1 MKRIYENATSVL
13 SWLGLAENESDD
25 VLMDLIDRAGT
36 GFLQQS
42 STITSLS
49 MIDEGPEIVGRF
61 IEANPAMKA
70 LYNTPLMAKLIESL
84 RSLLYRQYW
93 YRVWILQEI
102 VAGKKVMIACG
113 NKRTSLEAFEVVV
126 VLLIHIFTSST
137 QYFVS
142 TTNWSELSN
151 SGIMKK
157 LGPTPTAAPALQM
170 LKERRWH
177 QQPHTNGNRKLG
189 NMLRFANMLDAAD
202 MRLRATNPRDKV
214 YALLGL
220 AVDADELDI
229 IPDYGQSVEDI
240 YTETAWKLLRSDFSI
255 LFMAQQ
261 KNRDINGESAVPS
274 WVPDWRLDLNDSPS
288 DCSMLDRPFRAYGKH
303 RPIPPHLHG
312 DDHRVLVVTGCIVDI
327 IECAGAILRKE
338 NQSASSTPTDLA
350 SVQLL
355 SQIENFCRRSA
366 SMDTA
371 IYGSTNDWLSQALY
385 RIPVADQEMGS
396 TVTRSRRRFTEESK
410 QRYKSLVT
418 FLDANNNT
426 FTSPLTVTS
435 LAESLKEEWGSL
447 AMYLVILYRMAERR
461 PFMTR
466 NGFVGVGPASLRAGD
481 QLCIFVGA
489 HVPYIV
495 AEKEGGRYGLVG
507 DAYVYGI
514 MDGEFMEKNPEIEAF
529 LLV

>member
-13 SWLGLAENESDD
+13 SWLGPAENESDNM
-25 VLMDLIDRAGT
+25 LMDIIDRNGP

-42 STITSLS
+42 KITSLS
-49 MIDEGPEIVGRF
+49 MIDEGPEIVGSF
-61 IEANPAMKA
+61 IEGNPAMKA
-70 LYNTPLMAKLIESL
+70 LYNTPHMAKLTESL

-102 VAGKKVMIACG
+102 VAGKKVTIACG

-126 VLLIHIFTSST
+126 VLLIHLLTSST
-137 QYFVS
+137 QYFAS
-142 TTNWSELSN
+142 TTNWSELFS
-151 SGIMKK
+151 SGIMKI

-177 QQPHTNGNRKLG
+177 QQPHTNDNRKLG
-189 NMLRFANMLDAAD
+189 NMLRFANILDGAD
-202 MRLRATNPRDKV
+202 TRLRAKDPRDKV

-220 AVDADELDI
+220 AIDADELDI
-229 IPDYGQSVEDI
+229 IPDYGQPVEDI
-240 YTETAWKLLRSDFSI
+240 YTETAWKLLRSDFSL

-261 KNRDINGESAVPS
+261 NNRDIKGESAVPS
-274 WVPDWRLDLNDSPS
+274 WVPDWRLDLKHSPS

-327 IECAGAILRKE
+327 IECAGAILRQE
-338 NQSASSTPTDLA
+338 NESASSTPTALA
-350 SVQLL
+350 SVQLFL

-396 TVTRSRRRFTEESK
+396 TVSRSRRRLTEESK
-410 QRYKSLVT
+410 QRHKSLVK
-418 FLDANNNT
+418 FLDANNDG
-426 FTSPLTVTS
+426 FTSSLTITS

-447 AMYLVILYRMAERR
+447 AMYLVILYRMAGRR
-461 PFMTR
+461 PFITK

-481 QLCIFVGA
+481 RLCIFVGA
-489 HVPYIV
+489 HVPYV
-495 AEKEGGRYGLVG
+495 LAEKGGGRYALVG

-514 MDGEFMEKNPEIEAF
+514 MDGEFMEKNPEIETF